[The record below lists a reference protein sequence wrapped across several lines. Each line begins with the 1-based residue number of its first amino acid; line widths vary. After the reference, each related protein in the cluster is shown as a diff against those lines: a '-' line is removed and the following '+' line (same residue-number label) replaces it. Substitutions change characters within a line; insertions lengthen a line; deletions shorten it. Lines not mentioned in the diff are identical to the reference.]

1 MNHTVIGRHLYAMGG
16 NEQAARLSGIRTD
29 RLKWLAYCI
38 GAMTAALAGVLY
50 TAEVGQADPFT
61 EGSGYELNAIA
72 ASVVGGCSLQ
82 GGIGTIP
89 GVMLGVLFLRV
100 VIDSVAKLVGS
111 GADDYEGIIVGFL
124 VVLAVTFNELR
135 QRAPRAPAETVL
147 SRRSGLVRDRHA
159 DAPGRLGRTGD
170 DRHADGRRRN
180 ERHQCAGVDRPE
192 TFGNQDGPPELASQS
207 KNSSEL
213 AGRAIADQLQ
223 HLLVQRVGCRRHDSS
238 SRPFAFCH
246 RRSSKRRRR
255 LRES

>member
-1 MNHTVIGRHLYAMGG
+1 MGG

-61 EGSGYELNAIA
+61 EGYGYELNAIA
-72 ASVVGGCSLQ
+72 AAVVGGCSLQ

-100 VIDSVAKLVGS
+100 VIDAVAKLVGS

-135 QRAPRAPAETVL
+135 L
-147 SRRSGLVRDRHA
+147 RSLRG
-159 DAPGRLGRTGD
+159 GS
-170 DRHADGRRRN
+170 GRRFFPGALGW
-180 ERHQCAGVDRPE
+180 CIIV
-192 TFGNQDGPPELASQS
+192 TLTL
-207 KNSSEL
+207 L
-213 AGRAIADQLQ
+213 AGAVALVMSGSPVAGIAVAALSAIVLTGLKHLETRRA
-223 HLLVQRVGCRRHDSS
+223 
-238 SRPFAFCH
+238 
-246 RRSSKRRRR
+246 K
-255 LRES
+255 